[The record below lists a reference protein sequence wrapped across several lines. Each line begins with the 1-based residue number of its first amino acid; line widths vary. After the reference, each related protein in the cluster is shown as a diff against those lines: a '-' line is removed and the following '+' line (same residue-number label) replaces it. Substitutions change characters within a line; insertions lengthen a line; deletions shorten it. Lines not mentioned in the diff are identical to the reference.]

1 MCLKIGC
8 ADKTCFYKLGH
19 DLSLIK
25 LSCTQSYNHFQNFP
39 ACVQSVATLLKNFA
53 YYAGIMLNTFAILLC
68 SKSIGSH
75 IAI

>member
-53 YYAGIMLNTFAILLC
+53 YYMLALCSILLP
-68 SKSIGSH
+68 SYYAQNQLAH
-75 IAI
+75 I